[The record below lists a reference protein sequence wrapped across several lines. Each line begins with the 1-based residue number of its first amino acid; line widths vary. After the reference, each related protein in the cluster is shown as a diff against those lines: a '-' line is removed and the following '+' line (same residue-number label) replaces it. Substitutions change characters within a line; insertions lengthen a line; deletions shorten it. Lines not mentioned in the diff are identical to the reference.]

1 GGPYQSDL
9 RLSELRV
16 LDSSLEDGQS
26 LKIKFDAINSGDIN
40 ARSVETTLY
49 WSTDN
54 SFDAD
59 LDTILQTDAH
69 GTLSAGETDL
79 NERFVVSY
87 DDLEHLGNGY
97 LFAKIDASGEHR
109 ESDENNN
116 VTAAVALELVGDPE
130 DADVR
135 MISLS
140 VSQDTI
146 DEGDRIKVF
155 ATVDNDGTTEAEEVE
170 TFVYWSS
177 DNTLDDQADSL
188 LGVINHQDLKAG
200 EVEIDD
206 LRLNYGD
213 LAPLGDGFLIALAI
227 SEGTDTDLGNNTSVA
242 LEIDIL

>member
-1 GGPYQSDL
+1 
-9 RLSELRV
+9 
-16 LDSSLEDGQS
+16 
-26 LKIKFDAINSGDIN
+26 
-40 ARSVETTLY
+40 
-49 WSTDN
+49 
-54 SFDAD
+54 
-59 LDTILQTDAH
+59 
-69 GTLSAGETDL
+69 
-79 NERFVVSY
+79 
-87 DDLEHLGNGY
+87 
-97 LFAKIDASGEHR
+97 
-109 ESDENNN
+109 
-116 VTAAVALELVGDPE
+116 
-130 DADVR
+130 

-170 TFVYWSS
+170 TFVYWSL

-206 LRLNYGD
+206 LRLTYGD